1 MVFRQEHVMQSERR
15 YDKTVED
22 TFPASDA
29 PASSGIAGPD
39 GDKKPSDKQPTDD
52 VAAEPRCN
60 RPKQQK

>member
-1 MVFRQEHVMQSERR
+1 MQSERR

-39 GDKKPSDKQPTDD
+39 GDKKPSGKP
-52 VAAEPRCN
+52 AANEVPADGSSSDC
-60 RPKQQK
+60 PE